1 MSVSLLIAAPLATL
15 ENLAGCCGGGEQLVN
30 EVRSLLRTVR
40 LHTPPKEPWTMQVL
54 FVPSGSSDTQVLEWA
69 AGVLD
74 PASLAELRDIL
85 EREA

>member
-1 MSVSLLIAAPLATL
+1 
-15 ENLAGCCGGGEQLVN
+15 
-30 EVRSLLRTVR
+30 
-40 LHTPPKEPWTMQVL
+40 MQVL

>member
-1 MSVSLLIAAPLATL
+1 LPIAAGLATL
-15 ENLAGCCGGGEQLVN
+15 ENLAGCCVGGGEQHVN

-40 LHTPPKEPWTMQVL
+40 LHTPPKEPWTIQVL
-54 FVPSGSSDTQVLEWA
+54 FVPSGSTDTQVLEWA

-74 PASLAELRDIL
+74 PASLAELREIL

>member
-1 MSVSLLIAAPLATL
+1 
-15 ENLAGCCGGGEQLVN
+15 VN

-40 LHTPPKEPWTMQVL
+40 LHTPPKEPWTMQVR
-54 FVPSGSSDTQVLEWA
+54 FVPSGSSDIQVLEWA

-74 PASLAELRDIL
+74 PASLAELREIL